1 MSYAGEMLFGV
12 IADPDLVDNVWEIA
26 LEALVEL
33 EEAAAADPRFASSS

>member
-1 MSYAGEMLFGV
+1 MLFGV

-26 LEALVEL
+26 DAIPKALVEL